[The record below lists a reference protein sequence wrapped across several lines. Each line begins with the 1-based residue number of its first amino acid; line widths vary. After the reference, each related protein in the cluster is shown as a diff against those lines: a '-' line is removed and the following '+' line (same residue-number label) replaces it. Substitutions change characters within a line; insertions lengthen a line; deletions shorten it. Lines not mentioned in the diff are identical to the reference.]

1 MSYVWGTQGI
11 GFQYP
16 TCYRIENRFLTLRAA
31 VLLLGMLAVMW
42 IALAEPEP
50 AASAAALLTKLD
62 RGSPLP
68 HILVAVL
75 LLLLG
80 VLDLVTAA
88 RQRRVMLVPGQPAS
102 LGHELS
108 RQGVGTSPD
117 AEWMMKL
124 LGQGQVPKAEL
135 RGDYARWLRRL
146 SDHVAQAPVGL
157 QNYLSMRIAHLLL
170 AGGLG
175 LALLLTWLP
184 LGQAPALPMAVLLY
198 AGLAAAM
205 AARSAWLTHGAPGP
219 VALAVTL
226 AVTAAA
232 AVGLALFGAEI
243 PQVRRLQ
250 SLGLPAATALVLGC
264 MALIEGLGLLAAR
277 AQLPGPVRTLLN
289 KAEASADLF
298 ADPARLMQEVERE
311 MHRFWAEGV
320 PNRRHAWETPAAAG
334 VRADGA
340 EASATVLE
348 ESQPQA
354 LPERAERADRDD
366 RDEGSRL
373 QHWLLALDTLGLLL
387 TLAGVVLW
395 VRLAYLQMG
404 NAATPWT
411 PGPMAVVFIIAGG
424 YALRAGHLLWSRF
437 EVESLLVWVKFEPID
452 PHATSLAERNL
463 RLRARLGR
471 LRSVFYAAA
480 DHGLGSRTLL
490 RVVGDEATARKFVD
504 QVRAYAERAPVEP
517 AAVPRDRPATPPGM
531 AGHAGIAPAHRP
543 PAVPAA
549 APVPVAARGVARF
562 CHACGT
568 PLLPAARFCSSCG
581 QAVTSG

>member
-50 AASAAALLTKLD
+50 ATSAAALLTKLD

-108 RQGVGTSPD
+108 RQGGGTSPD

-124 LGQGQVPKAEL
+124 LGQGQVPKAEP

-184 LGQAPALPMAVLLY
+184 LAQAPALPMAVLLY

-226 AVTAAA
+226 AVTWVAALA
-232 AVGLALFGAEI
+232 LALFGADI
-243 PQVRRLQ
+243 PQVGRLK
-250 SLGLPAATALVLGC
+250 SLALPAATALVLGC
-264 MALIEGLGLLAAR
+264 MALIEGLALLAAR
-277 AQLPGPVRTLLN
+277 AQVPGPVRTLLT

-298 ADPARLMQEVERE
+298 ADPARLMHEVERE

-354 LPERAERADRDD
+354 LPERAERDD
-366 RDEGSRL
+366 RDGSGRM
-373 QHWLLALDTLGLLL
+373 QTWLLALDTLGLLL

-437 EVESLLVWVKFEPID
+437 EVESLLVWVQFEPID
-452 PHATSLAERNL
+452 PHPTPLAERNL

-504 QVRAYAERAPVEP
+504 QVRAYAERAPVEHAP
-517 AAVPRDRPATPPGM
+517 VPRDRPAPPPGLAAS
-531 AGHAGIAPAHRP
+531 AGFAPMHRP
-543 PAVPAA
+543 PAVPTA
-549 APVPVAARGVARF
+549 APAPVAARGVARF

-581 QAVTSG
+581 QAVVPG